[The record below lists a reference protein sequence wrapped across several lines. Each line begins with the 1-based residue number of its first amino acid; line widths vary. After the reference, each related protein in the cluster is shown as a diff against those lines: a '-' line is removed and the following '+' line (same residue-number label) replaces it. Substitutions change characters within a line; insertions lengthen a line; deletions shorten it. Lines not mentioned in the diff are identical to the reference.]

1 MPQQGKVTVQV
12 KPVEPVIEA
21 GAQVQQLVNSEC
33 IDDFDGKFIFYF
45 ELWLWILFYSSV
57 QSLNGRTPEKIQY
70 LERFENITGKGLC
83 CGKDISSSR
92 RRRYLRKYK

>member
-45 ELWLWILFYSSV
+45 EL
-57 QSLNGRTPEKIQY
+57 
-70 LERFENITGKGLC
+70 
-83 CGKDISSSR
+83 
-92 RRRYLRKYK
+92 